1 MKAGVYL
8 EDGGL
13 GLRLHR
19 RGGGL
24 SVRGGPAA
32 GHVHTDRKLL
42 QDPHHFLMGLANQ
55 RDSVDLGQ
63 EAETSWGPDGS
74 RTTSLATPTSN
85 SSSPLNSFP
94 QRPTGPSGRT
104 ERM

>member
-13 GLRLHR
+13 GLHRR
-19 RGGGL
+19 RGGL
-24 SVRGGPAA
+24 RVRGGPAA

-55 RDSVDLGQ
+55 RDTVDLGQ
-63 EAETSWGPDGS
+63 EAEIRWGPIGS
-74 RTTSLATPTSN
+74 QP
-85 SSSPLNSFP
+85 
-94 QRPTGPSGRT
+94 PTGAGQRA
-104 ERM
+104 